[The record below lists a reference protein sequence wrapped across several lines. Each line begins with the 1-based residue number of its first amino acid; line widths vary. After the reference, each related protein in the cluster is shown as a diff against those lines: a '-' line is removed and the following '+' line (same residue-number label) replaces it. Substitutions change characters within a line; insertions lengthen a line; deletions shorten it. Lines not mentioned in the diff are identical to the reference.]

1 MANSLG
7 LITREVLYNE
17 IRQKFPDV
25 STNSQS
31 EAFLGATRSCLG
43 ELLDLQSDDLSGS
56 QNSKFDDQ
64 IWHYTFLMQ
73 LLSNPLDSQW
83 VNIKTSDFISPQMVL
98 IKEIAKKRFSV

>member
-7 LITREVLYNE
+7 LVTREVLYND

-43 ELLDLQSDDLSGS
+43 ELLDLESDDLSGS
-56 QNSKFDDQ
+56 QNSKLADQ
-64 IWHYTFLMQ
+64 IRHFTFVQCIKYT
-73 LLSNPLDSQW
+73 
-83 VNIKTSDFISPQMVL
+83 
-98 IKEIAKKRFSV
+98 